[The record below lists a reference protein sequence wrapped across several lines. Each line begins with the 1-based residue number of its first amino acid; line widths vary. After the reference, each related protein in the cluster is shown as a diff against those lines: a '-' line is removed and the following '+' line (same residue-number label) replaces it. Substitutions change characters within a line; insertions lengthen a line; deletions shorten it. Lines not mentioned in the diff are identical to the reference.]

1 MYLLIIFSLLLMI
14 SGSMAQ
20 IHPGTQE
27 VRISDLE
34 TPTPVHIHQ
43 VL

>member
-20 IHPGTQE
+20 IHPGTQ